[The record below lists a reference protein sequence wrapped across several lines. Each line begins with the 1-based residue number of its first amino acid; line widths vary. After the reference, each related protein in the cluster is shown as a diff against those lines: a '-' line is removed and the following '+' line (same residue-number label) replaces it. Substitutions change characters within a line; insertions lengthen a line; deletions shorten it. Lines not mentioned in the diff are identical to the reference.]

1 MFNYKHKNTSAKTF
15 NDFTD
20 AINLYEKI
28 MKGDIDLEKVKE
40 NQIEFKSELTKIK
53 RVQQKLDEQKSE
65 LENIQKLSTSRKNA
79 VKIYDDC
86 SSLESKA
93 KYKEKHEKGL
103 QMLTTKQILQRIP
116 VALEQVKVGD
126 TSENLL
132 SEIRQIIYSLYR
144 A

>member
-20 AINLYEKI
+20 TINLYEKI
-28 MKGDIDLEKVKE
+28 MKGDIDLEKVSE
-40 NQIEFKSELTKIK
+40 NQIELKSELTKIK
-53 RVQQKLDEQKSE
+53 RVKQKLDEQKSE

-93 KYKEKHEKGL
+93 
-103 QMLTTKQILQRIP
+103 
-116 VALEQVKVGD
+116 
-126 TSENLL
+126 
-132 SEIRQIIYSLYR
+132 
-144 A
+144 

>member
-20 AINLYEKI
+20 TINLYEKI
-28 MKGDIDLEKVKE
+28 MKGDIDLEKVSE

-53 RVQQKLDEQKSE
+53 RVKQKLDEQKSE

-93 KYKEKHEKGL
+93 
-103 QMLTTKQILQRIP
+103 
-116 VALEQVKVGD
+116 
-126 TSENLL
+126 
-132 SEIRQIIYSLYR
+132 
-144 A
+144 